1 MPTATTKTQAIT
13 LSDFF
18 EAHGLAENKPRVIL
32 PFHRRILDAFA
43 DVIMG
48 TLPDGKKNLMILIP
62 PRHSKTFLARDFV
75 SYGLGCFPDAQFIY
89 TGYSATIAAEQT
101 QAIRQ
106 AVGQDWYQ
114 TMFPHARMAKS
125 AADHFTTTAGGQ
137 VYGVGMGGSIT
148 GFGAG
153 CKRRE
158 FGGAIV
164 IDDITK
170 ADDARSAAALQHA
183 KDWYTGV
190 LSSRKNHTAT
200 PVVLIMQ
207 RLHPDD
213 LAGHLLATEGD
224 QWYVIRIPGLQE
236 DGTALW
242 PQTKSL
248 QDLEHLKRVDEFT
261 FWSQYQQEP
270 IMPGG
275 NMIKRD
281 WWHYYNVPAY
291 DVNGLVFITADTALK
306 AKTSND
312 PSSLQCWHATPTN
325 LDLLEDHTGRWEF
338 PELMRRTKAFWDK
351 WKRFGTKCIYIE
363 DKASGAPLAQMLSG
377 QGIPCTLW
385 KPRDYNFPDD
395 KVGRV
400 KHSLFYIEAGRVRL
414 PDDSQ
419 PWVGPFIDEC
429 AAFTGDGSVHDDR
442 VDGLSMACSVWS
454 WKGGASDIKV
464 G

>member
-1 MPTATTKTQAIT
+1 MLNATTKVQVIT
-13 LSDFF
+13 LAEFF
-18 EAHGLAENKPRVIL
+18 EAHGLAEDKPRVIL

-48 TLPDGKKNLMILIP
+48 TLPGGKRNLMILIP

-75 SYGLGCFPDAQFIY
+75 SYGLGCFPDSQFIY

-106 AVGQDWYQ
+106 SVGRDWYRA
-114 TMFPHARMAKS
+114 MFPYTRMAKS

-153 CKRRE
+153 RKRRE
-158 FGGAIV
+158 FGGAII
-164 IDDITK
+164 IDDALK
-170 ADDARSAAALQHA
+170 ADDARSEAALKHCR
-183 KDWYTGV
+183 DWYTGV
-190 LSSRKNHTAT
+190 LISRKNHTDT
-200 PVVLIMQ
+200 PVILIQQ

-213 LAGHLLATEGD
+213 LAGHLIATEGD
-224 QWYVIRIPGLQE
+224 QWHVIRIPGLQA

-242 PQTKSL
+242 PETKSA
-248 QDLEHLKRVDEFT
+248 QDLERLKRVDEFT

-281 WWHYYNVPAY
+281 WWRYYNPHTY
-291 DVNGLVFITADTALK
+291 DVNCLVFMTADTAMK

-312 PSSLQCWHATPTN
+312 PSSLQCWHATPTH

-338 PELMRRTKAFWDK
+338 PDLMRNAVAFWRK
-351 WKRFGTKCIYIE
+351 WEKFGTDCMYIE
-363 DKASGAPLAQMLSG
+363 DKASGPSLAQMLHE
-377 QGIPCTLW
+377 QGIPVKLW
-385 KPRDYNFPDD
+385 KPGDYDFPND

-400 KHSLFYIEAGRVRL
+400 KHSMFYIEAGRVRL
-414 PDDSQ
+414 PDNDQ
-419 PWVGPFIDEC
+419 PWVRPFIDEL
-429 AAFTGDGSVHDDR
+429 AAFTGDDTVHDDR
-442 VDGLSMACSVWS
+442 TDAATIACSVWS